1 MTPSAISPLP
11 QFFDRYIKLVEEID
25 LIEGFQ
31 KYSPEKVFSLTQLEK
46 IGDKIYAPE
55 KWTVKDI
62 LQHCIDNERIMCY
75 RALRFSRNDTTVLA
89 GYDEDL
95 LARYADTS
103 RRNLLDM
110 MEEFVDVRK
119 STIHLF
125 KSFTDEML
133 VRKGT
138 AYQIEICAL
147 HLGFQLIGHSFHHQ
161 RVIEERYLPLV

>member
-1 MTPSAISPLP
+1 MKATAVNPLP
-11 QFFDRYIKLVEEID
+11 QFFDRYIRLVEEID
-25 LIEGFQ
+25 LVEGLL
-31 KYSPEKVFSLTQLEK
+31 KYSPEKVFSLAQLEK

-75 RALRFSRNDTTVLA
+75 RALRFARNDKTVLS
-89 GYDEDL
+89 GYDENL
-95 LARYADTS
+95 LAQNADTS

-110 MEEFVDVRK
+110 MEEFADVRK
-119 STIHLF
+119 STVQLF

-133 VRKGT
+133 VRKGV
-138 AYQIEICAL
+138 AYQVEISPL
-147 HLGFQLIGHSFHHQ
+147 HLGFQLIGHTFHHQ